1 MSEALFS
8 PSWYRVASLRPS
20 LRSHAKLHRHQY
32 RGQIWYVLQDRSNE
46 RFHRFSP
53 AAFSFIGLMD
63 GKRSVQEIWDLSSS
77 RLGDH
82 APTQPDVVQL
92 LSQLHAADVLQCD
105 IPPDTAELLA
115 RYEKQRQRKWQRRL
129 MNFFAW
135 QFPLFDPERFL
146 QQFIPLVRPFFSWW
160 GAILWCLI
168 VGPALLV
175 GAAHWSDL
183 TTDLIDRATAPQ
195 NLVLLWLL
203 FPVIKAMHEFGHA
216 FAVKAFGGEV
226 HEMGIMILVLS
237 PIPYVEASASSAF
250 ASKWQRALVGAAGM
264 IVELV
269 LAAIALYVWVS
280 VEPGTV
286 RTLAYNTILIAG
298 ISTVLFNANPLLRF
312 DGYYILADLL
322 EIPNLRQRANTYV
335 GYLCERYLFGRDDAP
350 APYDSAGERAWFVTY
365 AVTSFIYRVTVVTAI
380 LLYLTD
386 QLFLLGVVFAVLT
399 AGTWFVLP
407 LGKGV
412 AYLFTSPRIRHVRGR
427 AMAVS
432 MAIVAGLVAV
442 FTLMPAPYRTRA
454 EGVVWIPDEAF
465 VRVEVDAF
473 VKQVVAVP
481 GSTVMPGD
489 VLVVCDDP
497 GIETDIQVLEAQLR
511 EVKARI
517 REQFV
522 NDLVKAKILE
532 EEQRYIEDRLAR
544 ARERRSELV
553 IRSRAT
559 GTFVLPKAED
569 LPGRFVKRGE
579 LLAHVVDLKTITVR
593 TIVDQNDID
602 LIRHQLHGVQVR
614 LAERLAE
621 PMPASIT
628 RLVPSASEE
637 LPSPALGSE
646 GGGQVPLDPRDE
658 KGQKAMKRLFQIDLE
673 LPVQQGILNVG
684 GRVYVRFDHG
694 SEALAAQW
702 YRQGRQLF
710 LARFNV

>member
-8 PSWYRVASLRPS
+8 PSWYRVAALKPI

-105 IPPDTAELLA
+105 IPPDTSELLA

-129 MNFFAW
+129 LNFFAW

-146 QQFIPLVRPFFSWW
+146 QQFVPLVRPFFSWW
-160 GAILWCLI
+160 GAVLWCLI
-168 VGPALLV
+168 VGPALLI

-183 TTDLIDRATAPQ
+183 TSDLIDRVTAPQ
-195 NLVLLWLL
+195 NLLLLWLL
-203 FPVIKAMHEFGHA
+203 FPMIKALHEFGHA

-250 ASKWQRALVGAAGM
+250 ESKWQRALVGAAGM

-269 LAAIALYVWVS
+269 LAAMAIYVWVS

-312 DGYYILADLL
+312 DGYYILADVL
-322 EIPNLRQRANTYV
+322 EIPNLRQRANTYL
-335 GYLCERYLFGRDDAP
+335 GYVCERYLFGRDDAP
-350 APYDSAGERAWFVTY
+350 VPYDSVGERTWFVIY
-365 AVTSFIYRVTVVTAI
+365 AVSSFIYRVTVVIAI

-386 QLFLLGVVFAVLT
+386 QLFLLGVVFAILT

-407 LGKGV
+407 LGKGMK
-412 AYLFTSPRIRHVRGR
+412 YLFTSPRIRRVRGR
-427 AMAVS
+427 AVAVS
-432 MAIVAGLVAV
+432 MAVVAGLVAV
-442 FTLMPAPYRTRA
+442 LALVPAPFRTRA

-465 VRVEVDAF
+465 VRAEIDGFVER
-473 VKQVVAVP
+473 VVAVP
-481 GSTVMPGD
+481 GSIVMPGD
-489 VLVVCDDP
+489 VLVICDDP
-497 GIETDIQVLEAQLR
+497 AIETDVKVLEAQLR

-522 NDLVKAKILE
+522 DDLVKAKMLE

-544 ARERRSELV
+544 ARERQSELV
-553 IRSRAT
+553 IRSQAV

-602 LIRHQLHGVQVR
+602 LIRHQLHDVQVR
-614 LAERLAE
+614 LAERLAD
-621 PMPASIT
+621 PMPAVIT
-628 RLVPSASEE
+628 RLVPAASEE

-673 LPVQQGILNVG
+673 LPTQQGILNVG

-694 SEALAAQW
+694 REALASQW